1 MRYLGDKLYI
11 CKQSFFGQDE
21 RASLVQFLKE
31 FLQKRQKLLKVCPS
45 SLSKRMINNVIQCW
59 MVDNCVEIINE
70 TVLVR
75 HLEELVLFYRYN
87 YISIV
92 FQSKSFLSN
101 SISTKYFKV
110 KKTLVVTRVSIL
122 ERIIHKLGEHL
133 KQSSKEY
140 EAKKSFVKLR
150 IKHF

>member
-101 SISTKYFKV
+101 SVSTKYF
-110 KKTLVVTRVSIL
+110 
-122 ERIIHKLGEHL
+122 
-133 KQSSKEY
+133 
-140 EAKKSFVKLR
+140 
-150 IKHF
+150 

>member
-70 TVLVR
+70 TVLDISRNWYFFIVII
-75 HLEELVLFYRYN
+75 N
-87 YISIV
+87 NISIV
-92 FQSKSFLSN
+92 FQSKLFLSN
-101 SISTKYFKV
+101 SVSTKYFKV
-110 KKTLVVTRVSIL
+110 KKRLVVT
-122 ERIIHKLGEHL
+122 
-133 KQSSKEY
+133 
-140 EAKKSFVKLR
+140 KSVDIGKN
-150 IKHF
+150 HS